1 MGCSPGMSM
10 YGNFRIGFRLKSI
23 YSGGL
28 ASILTIPSMEEAAD
42 SVHRLRSHRLQWA
55 ANSEAWVS
63 AIRGSEEPMDQDL
76 LNNFHIYSDD
86 QLLQLAQEQ
95 RVRIGFTVERLPFGH
110 FAIGN
115 YLVPQAIDQLVI
127 MQDDIY
133 FQYTVAFV
141 PRLWPLLEQFNT
153 LIYNWHSSGLD
164 KYWEYRIIADNLNLK
179 TQQQVEE
186 TMSGRKEDIG
196 PVMLGMS
203 NFAGFLILWI
213 LGSAVAI
220 SVF

>member
-1 MGCSPGMSM
+1 MVINQKADICIGAMYSWSEVYTYLDLSM
-10 YGNFRIGFRLKSI
+10 YLVR
-23 YSGGL
+23 SGITCL
-28 ASILTIPSMEEAAD
+28 VPAPLRQAS
-42 SVHRLRSHRLQWA
+42 
-55 ANSEAWVS
+55 
-63 AIRGSEEPMDQDL
+63 
-76 LNNFHIYSDD
+76 
-86 QLLQLAQEQ
+86 
-95 RVRIGFTVERLPFGH
+95 H